1 MKVIQIV
8 TLLAASSVA
17 SPVPVGVAGY
27 DTDIALTDR
36 SVNEQV
42 ETLAILE
49 KRINVQT
56 CKTVVK
62 QVYTWGS
69 SVGT

>member
-1 MKVIQIV
+1 MKVIQILA
-8 TLLAASSVA
+8 LLTASSVA
-17 SPVPVGVAGY
+17 SPVPVAQY

-56 CKTVVK
+56 CKPTVK
-62 QVYTWGS
+62 TVYGWGS
-69 SVGT
+69 TAGT

>member
-1 MKVIQIV
+1 MKIIQIV
-8 TLLAASSVA
+8 ALLAASSVA
-17 SPVPVGVAGY
+17 SPVPVAEY
-27 DTDIALTDR
+27 DTDVALTDR

-49 KRINVQT
+49 KRINIQT

-62 QVYTWGS
+62 TVYTWGS
-69 SVGT
+69 SKGT